1 MKTYGILLIGCGHI
15 GMQHLENIYF
25 RPDIRIEGVIDQ
37 DPMRAQEAAR
47 RSSARAWGTDY
58 HRFLDSEAV
67 DIAIIATYTD
77 SHLPILLDC
86 LTHHKHVLCEKPIAR
101 TREEGLH
108 FVKAVRSA
116 PEKVLI
122 AHILRHNRSYGKIR
136 ELIRNGAVG
145 ELKMIRMIQNHH
157 AMNWERYCRLLMDCS
172 PTVDCGV
179 HYYDLVQWITGS
191 PIVEVSGFGTKTQED
206 APQENY
212 TMITYRLENGCAGF
226 YEAGWGQSLRAC
238 NVKEFIG
245 TKGCITLEMKMQRSR
260 DYEEGDCITLYHSD
274 SGVYETINIQSEYK
288 DMYAQLETLIHM
300 IETDMPGTPSI
311 EDVWS
316 AFCVA
321 LAAERSIKDGR
332 TISIEREE

>member
-1 MKTYGILLIGCGHI
+1 
-15 GMQHLENIYF
+15 
-25 RPDIRIEGVIDQ
+25 
-37 DPMRAQEAAR
+37 
-47 RSSARAWGTDY
+47 
-58 HRFLDSEAV
+58 
-67 DIAIIATYTD
+67 
-77 SHLPILLDC
+77 
-86 LTHHKHVLCEKPIAR
+86 
-101 TREEGLH
+101 
-108 FVKAVRSA
+108 
-116 PEKVLI
+116 
-122 AHILRHNRSYGKIR
+122 
-136 ELIRNGAVG
+136 
-145 ELKMIRMIQNHH
+145 
-157 AMNWERYCRLLMDCS
+157 
-172 PTVDCGV
+172 
-179 HYYDLVQWITGS
+179 
-191 PIVEVSGFGTKTQED
+191 
-206 APQENY
+206 
-212 TMITYRLENGCAGF
+212 MITYRLENGCAGF

-245 TKGCITLEMKMQRSR
+245 TKGRITLEMKMQRSR